1 MGTNQS
7 KSNINPKQIYYNLFK
22 DYINNS
28 GKDIGHDLMT
38 IMDNLKQGKT
48 VYIGEYSITNFINSG
63 TGVLLYLNQK
73 DTTAKEPLLT
83 IKISYPTIMNNES
96 NILNF
101 MKIKILDQAWVN
113 ATDAFEEAK
122 IYNGEAKYKNV
133 IPLRVLGSIQ
143 VGRGKRKTRKHKNRK
158 SKTRK
163 H

>member
-22 DYINNS
+22 AYINNS
-28 GKDIGHDLMT
+28 GKDIGHALMT
-38 IMDNLKQGKT
+38 IMDDLKQGKT
-48 VYIGEYSITNFINSG
+48 VYIGEYSITKFVNSG
-63 TGVLLYLNQK
+63 TGVLLSLNQK

-101 MKIKILDQAWVN
+101 MEIKILNQEWVN

-122 IYNGEAKYKNV
+122 VYKGEATYKNV
-133 IPLRVLGSIQ
+133 TPLNVRGSIQ
-143 VGRGKRKTRKHKNRK
+143 VGGGKRRSKKTKTRKV
-158 SKTRK
+158 RK